1 MMKRSRL
8 SSIFVC
14 QALLCVAGLSPLVP
28 SRAHADPE
36 VVDGIAALVNGEPIT
51 FSEVRELD
59 APRERSLR
67 GNYSGQELM
76 DKLREARRGALQD
89 LIDRQL
95 ILQEFK
101 KKEFA
106 IPPSMVEDR
115 VNTII
120 REEFGGDRSAFL
132 RTLQAQGFTMTKFK
146 DAERD
151 KIIVQA
157 MRFQNVKG
165 DFLVSPDRLNKDYQ
179 DHRLDYTTPEQV
191 HLWMI
196 SISKGTPASPHEK
209 DPQRAVAEEIHD
221 KLVKGGKFEQ
231 MASLYS
237 DDPSHADGDWGWIDH
252 KNVERRN
259 HECRLQARREQG
271 QSGAC
276 TRQQVLHFAGVR
288 EESGIHQAFRGRA
301 PGVREEA
308 DVGDQGKKSRSMAGR
323 TSFQGFHQG
332 VLIGAAL
339 AALFQLGRDQISS
352 SASCWRDAVMR
363 SWSASAIPS
372 AYKASPTVCSSP
384 C

>member
-8 SSIFVC
+8 SMFFVC
-14 QALLCVAGLSPLVP
+14 QTVVSLATLGAFAVSHVQAE
-28 SRAHADPE
+28 PE

-67 GNYSGQELM
+67 SNYSGQELA
-76 DKLREARRGALQD
+76 DKLREARKGALQD

-106 IPPSMVEDR
+106 IPPSLVEDR

-157 MRFQNVKG
+157 MRFQNVKS
-165 DFLVSPDRLNKDYQ
+165 DFLVSPDRLNKDYE
-179 DHRLDYTTPEQV
+179 DHRVDYTTPEQV

-196 SISKGTPASPHEK
+196 SISKGTVTNPHEK

-252 KNVERRN
+252 KTLKDEITNAAFKLDAN
-259 HECRLQARREQG
+259 KI
-271 QSGAC
+271 SP
-276 TRQQVLHFAGVR
+276 VLSLDNKYYILRVS
-288 EESGIHQAFRGRA
+288 E
-301 PGVREEA
+301 
-308 DVGDQGKKSRSMAGR
+308 KKSEYIKPFSDVRPELEKRLTSETKAKMQDQWLAGLRS
-323 TSFQGFHQG
+323 
-332 VLIGAAL
+332 
-339 AALFQLGRDQISS
+339 
-352 SASCWRDAVMR
+352 
-363 SWSASAIPS
+363 
-372 AYKASPTVCSSP
+372 KAFIKIF
-384 C
+384 